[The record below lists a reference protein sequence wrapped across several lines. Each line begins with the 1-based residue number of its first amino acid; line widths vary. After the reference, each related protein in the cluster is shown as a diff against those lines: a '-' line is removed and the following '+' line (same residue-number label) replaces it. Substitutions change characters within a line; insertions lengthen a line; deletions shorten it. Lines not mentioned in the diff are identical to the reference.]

1 MGLVIA
7 EWMSYYIRSL
17 QACVENM
24 YNEANEISQMLNND
38 SSLSST
44 DSLNNFDF
52 LKILK
57 KVYNKEFGG
66 GF

>member
-1 MGLVIA
+1 
-7 EWMSYYIRSL
+7 
-17 QACVENM
+17 M

>member
-1 MGLVIA
+1 
-7 EWMSYYIRSL
+7 
-17 QACVENM
+17 M

-52 LKILK
+52 LKNLK

>member
-1 MGLVIA
+1 
-7 EWMSYYIRSL
+7 MSYCIRSL

>member
-1 MGLVIA
+1 
-7 EWMSYYIRSL
+7 MSYYIRSL

-24 YNEANEISQMLNND
+24 YNEANEISKMLNND

>member
-1 MGLVIA
+1 
-7 EWMSYYIRSL
+7 MSYYIRSL
-17 QACVENM
+17 QAYVENM

>member
-1 MGLVIA
+1 
-7 EWMSYYIRSL
+7 MSYYIRSL

-24 YNEANEISQMLNND
+24 YNEANEIFQMLNND

>member
-1 MGLVIA
+1 
-7 EWMSYYIRSL
+7 MSYYIRSL

>member
-1 MGLVIA
+1 
-7 EWMSYYIRSL
+7 MSYYIRSL

-44 DSLNNFDF
+44 NSLNNFDF

>member
-1 MGLVIA
+1 MGLAIA
-7 EWMSYYIRSL
+7 EQMSYYIRSL
-17 QACVENM
+17 QACAENM
-24 YNEANEISQMLNND
+24 YTEADEISQMLNND

-44 DSLNNFDF
+44 DSFNNFDF

>member
-1 MGLVIA
+1 
-7 EWMSYYIRSL
+7 MSYYIRSL

-38 SSLSST
+38 SILSST

>member
-1 MGLVIA
+1 
-7 EWMSYYIRSL
+7 MSYYIRSL

-24 YNEANEISQMLNND
+24 YTEANEISQMLNND